1 MIGIIL
7 WLIVIFIIAC
17 CTCPGFLTFLFCVAL
32 PFGILFYIFILW
44 IKGEL

>member
-1 MIGIIL
+1 MLGLILWIIL
-7 WLIVIFIIAC
+7 IFIIVVFS
-17 CTCPGFLTFLFCVAL
+17 CPGFLTFLFCVAL